1 MPTMS
6 MNKVIHGAV
15 RRDLDRFLTALGTF
29 RDGDATRAAQLWRAW
44 ENFDDQLTDHHE
56 GEHEVAWP
64 HLERAGIA
72 RDLLAQMD
80 AEHGVMA
87 AALEETREAMT
98 ALRGDPTGDRAAD
111 ARRAMEGLRT
121 ATLDHLEH
129 EERELEAFYVE
140 HADHPEVEGH
150 GGRVPPAPRVGGRFF
165 AWIPDGITP
174 EARAAIPIP
183 GPVLGV
189 LTGLFGRG
197 YRKEIAPSGGSPP
210 ARVRRPA
217 VRRSGR

>member
-15 RRDLDRFLTALGTF
+15 RRDLDRFLAALGTF

-64 HLERAGIA
+64 HLERAGIT
-72 RDLLAQMD
+72 RDLLGQMD
-80 AEHGVMA
+80 AEHDVMA

-98 ALRGDPTGDRAAD
+98 ALRGDPTAARAAE
-111 ARRAMEGLRT
+111 ARRAMEELRI

-129 EERELEAFYVE
+129 EEHELEPFYLE
-140 HADHPEVEGH
+140 HHDHPEVAAMAREFRQRNVAGA
-150 GGRVPPAPRVGGRFF
+150 GQFL
-165 AWIPDGITP
+165 AWVTDGATP
-174 EARAAIPIP
+174 EERAAIAIP
-183 GPVLGV
+183 SPVFAV
-189 LTGLFGRG
+189 LTGLFGRR
-197 YRKEIAPSGGSPP
+197 YRKEIAPVWQQP
-210 ARVRRPA
+210 A
-217 VRRSGR
+217 

>member
-15 RRDLDRFLTALGTF
+15 RRDLDRFLAALGTF
-29 RDGDATRAAQLWRAW
+29 RDGDTTRAAQLWRAW

-64 HLERAGIA
+64 HLERAGIT
-72 RDLLAQMD
+72 RDLLGQMD

-129 EERELEAFYVE
+129 EERELETFYLE
-140 HADHPEVEGH
+140 HHDHPEVAAMTREFRQRNVSGA
-150 GGRVPPAPRVGGRFF
+150 GQFL
-165 AWIPDGITP
+165 AWVTDGATP
-174 EARAAIPIP
+174 EERAAIAIP
-183 GPVLGV
+183 SPVFAV
-189 LTGLFGRG
+189 LTGLFGRR
-197 YRKEIAPSGGSPP
+197 YRKEIAPVWQQP
-210 ARVRRPA
+210 A
-217 VRRSGR
+217 